1 MDFFVEKFLFEIR
14 RVDIRCLAVLVY
26 KNGKKRAL

>member
-1 MDFFVEKFLFEIR
+1 MLLKVKYEIR